1 MLRPLMLGTL
11 FFLGFFA
18 GFLWLLR
25 DLINW
30 VLAVLNAAH

>member
-1 MLRPLMLGTL
+1 MLGTL